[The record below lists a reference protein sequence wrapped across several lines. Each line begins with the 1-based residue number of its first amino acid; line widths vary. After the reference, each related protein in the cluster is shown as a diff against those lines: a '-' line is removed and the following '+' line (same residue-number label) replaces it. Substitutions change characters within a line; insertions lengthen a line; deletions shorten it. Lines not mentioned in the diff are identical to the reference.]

1 VEAEAPD
8 GLCGRAVVRDIGAR
22 WNVPFGADNWETWP
36 STTLRRANLAV
47 QAYLLGHLS
56 SYWQFSVDTQMNVVH
71 ALPKYTPLKKAVLG
85 YA

>member
-1 VEAEAPD
+1 M
-8 GLCGRAVVRDIGAR
+8 RDIGAR